1 MVKLDTSWKEW
12 INLNKSRGCCQTEMK
27 QIMLESGLNIK
38 DIEYEMNNN
47 QPEVQSR
54 EQTPMNIINNKNKL
68 TEKDLSYL
76 FLNSIYLPNIKKIQT
91 NKINLNVIENFLDKD
106 TCEKL
111 IKIIKKDNRRST
123 ITTYKTEE
131 DKEFRTSQTCDM
143 PQDNITVMNLE
154 KQMAAYLGYE
164 NERTESCQGQ
174 YYKVGNQFKA
184 HTDWFTRDT
193 QEWDNFAKDDGQR
206 TWTFMIY
213 LNDVEEGGE
222 TEFTNLNIKLKPKM
236 GMGVLWNNM
245 DADGNELADTIHWG
259 KPPIKGEK
267 YIITKWFREFGILKN
282 YFKPQLSNIIM
293 NHTPLGFKKLKVP
306 EKLFKT
312 IKDWYKE
319 NKKYEDHEDYDKS
332 LQEFIFTPK
341 GVPDKCPAMMCHLP
355 LNIKEKI
362 EDELLV
368 MLEEW
373 AGDYLEWTSIY
384 GIRNYQRDA
393 ILKMHTDK
401 YDTHIV
407 SFIINVYQDV
417 DEDWPLRIHDH
428 YGKIHDVILEPG
440 DMLFYES
447 LRCKHGRPIPF
458 KGNHF
463 ANIFGHTR
471 SLTYKKNVE
480 KICYLKDNNIIL

>member
-1 MVKLDTSWKEW
+1 MVKLDSSWKAW
-12 INLNKSRGCCQTEMK
+12 IKENKDRGCCQTEMK
-27 QIMLESGLNIK
+27 EIMINAGLNIN
-38 DIEYEMNNN
+38 DIENELNNKNQEPTQPKLTINKAMNNN
-47 QPEVQSR
+47 QLSE
-54 EQTPMNIINNKNKL
+54 KN
-68 TEKDLSYL
+68 LSYL
-76 FLNSIYLPNIKKIQT
+76 FLNNIYLPNIKKIQT
-91 NKINLNVIENFLDKD
+91 NKINLNIIENFLDKD

-111 IKIIKKDNRRST
+111 IKIIRRDNRRST
-123 ITTYKTEE
+123 ITTYRTEE

-143 PQDNITVMNLE
+143 PQDDDTVKKLE
-154 KQMAAYLGYE
+154 KQMATYLGYE
-164 NERTESCQGQ
+164 NERTEHCQGQ

-193 QEWDNFAKDDGQR
+193 EEWDNYAKDDGQR

-222 TEFTNLNIKLKPKM
+222 TEFTNLDIKLKPKM

-245 DADGNELADTIHWG
+245 DSTGEELNDTLHWG

-267 YIITKWFREFGILKN
+267 FIITKWFREFGTLTN
-282 YFKPQLSNIIM
+282 YFKPRLSNIII
-293 NHTPLGFKKLKVP
+293 NHTPLGFKKLNVP
-306 EKLFKT
+306 KKLFDT
-312 IKDWYKE
+312 IQTWYKK
-319 NKKYEDHEDYDKS
+319 NKKNEDYEDYDKS
-332 LQEFIFTPK
+332 LQEFIFTPN
-341 GVPDKCPAMMCHLP
+341 GIPDKCPAKMCHLP
-355 LNIKEKI
+355 SDIKKQI
-362 EDELLV
+362 ENELLV

-407 SFIINVYQDV
+407 SFIINVHQDV
-417 DEDWPLRIHDH
+417 DEDWPLRIEDH
-428 YGKIHDVILEPG
+428 YGKPHDVILKPG

-447 LRCKHGRPIPF
+447 LRCMHGRPTPF
-458 KGNHF
+458 KGTNF

-471 SLTYKKNVE
+471 SLTYKKEVE
-480 KICYLKDNNIIL
+480 KIIYLKDNKIIR